1 MTANGIT
8 DVVGIAVG
16 HHTDAANGTGCTAVL
31 CEAGA
36 VGGVD
41 VRGSSPG
48 TRETDLLRPTNKI
61 THVHGVLLSGG
72 SAFGLDAASGVVRY
86 LEERGVGYKT
96 SAGVVPIVPAAII
109 FDLGVVAASVRP
121 GPVDGYAAALAASAG
136 AVAEGSV
143 GAGTGATVGK
153 LLGAERA
160 VKGGLGTWA
169 LDLGGGLAVGA
180 LMVVNAVGGVHD
192 PDTGELVAGARNPGG
207 GMSGWLELLDAPS
220 SSAGAPPAGESTT
233 IGVVA
238 TNAALTK
245 EQANKLAAVAH
256 NPGGGMSGWLELL
269 DAPSSSAGA
278 PPAGESTTIG
288 VVATNAALTKE
299 QANKLAAVAHDGI
312 ALAVRPAHTM
322 SDGDTMF
329 ALATGAHEGHA
340 DFDRICAAAAMVV
353 GRAIVRGVREANG
366 LGGFPAVSEL

>member
-8 DVVGIAVG
+8 DVAGIAVG
-16 HHTDAANGTGCTAVL
+16 HYTDAANGTGCTAVL

-48 TRETDLLRPTNKI
+48 TRETDLLRPTNRI

-86 LEERGVGYKT
+86 LEERGAGYKT

-192 PDTGELVAGARNPGG
+192 PDTGELVAGARNPDG
-207 GMSGWLELLDAPS
+207 GMSGWLELLDTPS
-220 SSAGAPPAGESTT
+220 SSAGA
-233 IGVVA
+233 
-238 TNAALTK
+238 L
-245 EQANKLAAVAH
+245 
-256 NPGGGMSGWLELL
+256 
-269 DAPSSSAGA
+269 
-278 PPAGESTTIG
+278 PAGESTTIG

-322 SDGDTMF
+322 SDGDTLF

-340 DFDRICAAAAMVV
+340 DFDRICAAATMVV
-353 GRAIVRGVREANG
+353 GRAIVRGVRQASG
-366 LGGFPAVSEL
+366 LGGFPSVSEL

>member
-8 DVVGIAVG
+8 DVAGIAVG

-48 TRETDLLRPTNKI
+48 TRETDLLRPTNRI

-86 LEERGVGYKT
+86 LEERGAGYAT
-96 SAGVVPIVPAAII
+96 GAGVVPIVPAAII

-256 NPGGGMSGWLELL
+256 
-269 DAPSSSAGA
+269 
-278 PPAGESTTIG
+278 
-288 VVATNAALTKE
+288 
-299 QANKLAAVAHDGI
+299 DGI

-353 GRAIVRGVREANG
+353 GRAIMRGVRQASG
-366 LGGFPAVSEL
+366 LGGFPSVSEL

>member
-8 DVVGIAVG
+8 DVAGIAVG

-48 TRETDLLRPTNKI
+48 TRETDLLRPTNRI

-86 LEERGVGYKT
+86 LEERGAGYAT
-96 SAGVVPIVPAAII
+96 GAGGVPIVPAAII

-192 PDTGELVAGARNPGG
+192 PDTGELVAGARNPGD

-233 IGVVA
+233 IG
-238 TNAALTK
+238 
-245 EQANKLAAVAH
+245 
-256 NPGGGMSGWLELL
+256 
-269 DAPSSSAGA
+269 
-278 PPAGESTTIG
+278 I
-288 VVATNAALTKE
+288 VATNAALTKE

-353 GRAIVRGVREANG
+353 GRAIMRGVRQASG
-366 LGGFPAVSEL
+366 LGGFPSVSEL

>member
-8 DVVGIAVG
+8 DVAGIAVG

-48 TRETDLLRPTNKI
+48 TRETDLLRPTNRI

-86 LEERGVGYKT
+86 LEERGAGYAT
-96 SAGVVPIVPAAII
+96 GAGVVPIVPAAII

-121 GPVDGYAAALAASAG
+121 GSVDGYAAALAASAG

-153 LLGAERA
+153 LLGAKRA

-207 GMSGWLELLDAPS
+207 GMSGWLR
-220 SSAGAPPAGESTT
+220 
-233 IGVVA
+233 
-238 TNAALTK
+238 
-245 EQANKLAAVAH
+245 
-256 NPGGGMSGWLELL
+256 
-269 DAPSSSAGA
+269 
-278 PPAGESTTIG
+278 
-288 VVATNAALTKE
+288 
-299 QANKLAAVAHDGI
+299 
-312 ALAVRPAHTM
+312 AVRCAEFQRRGAACGREH
-322 SDGDTMF
+322 DDRRRGHER
-329 ALATGAHEGHA
+329 GAHEGA
-340 DFDRICAAAAMVV
+340 GEQAGG
-353 GRAIVRGVREANG
+353 GRARRDRARCAPGTHDVRRRYVVRAGDRRARRPCRLRPDLRCCDHGRGQGDRARRTSGKRTRRVPGG
-366 LGGFPAVSEL
+366 LGTLANAQSLQGYFTG

>member
-1 MTANGIT
+1 MTANGVT
-8 DVVGIAVG
+8 DVAGITVG

-48 TRETDLLRPTNKI
+48 TRETDLLRPTNRI

-86 LEERGVGYKT
+86 LEERGAGYAT
-96 SAGVVPIVPAAII
+96 GAGVVPIVPAAII

-192 PDTGELVAGARNPGG
+192 PDTGELVAGARNPGD

-233 IGVVA
+233 IG
-238 TNAALTK
+238 
-245 EQANKLAAVAH
+245 
-256 NPGGGMSGWLELL
+256 
-269 DAPSSSAGA
+269 
-278 PPAGESTTIG
+278 I
-288 VVATNAALTKE
+288 VATNAALTKE

-340 DFDRICAAAAMVV
+340 DFDRICAAATMVV
-353 GRAIVRGVREANG
+353 GRAIVRGVREASG

>member
-8 DVVGIAVG
+8 DVAGIAVG

-48 TRETDLLRPTNKI
+48 TRETDLLRPTNRI

-86 LEERGVGYKT
+86 LEERGAGYKT

-121 GPVDGYAAALAASAG
+121 GPDEGYAAARGASAG

-192 PDTGELVAGARNPGG
+192 PDTGELVAGARNPGD

-233 IGVVA
+233 IG
-238 TNAALTK
+238 
-245 EQANKLAAVAH
+245 
-256 NPGGGMSGWLELL
+256 
-269 DAPSSSAGA
+269 
-278 PPAGESTTIG
+278 I
-288 VVATNAALTKE
+288 VATNAALTKE

-353 GRAIVRGVREANG
+353 GRAIMRGVRQASG

>member
-8 DVVGIAVG
+8 DVAGIAVG
-16 HHTDAANGTGCTAVL
+16 HHTDAVNGTGCTAVL

-48 TRETDLLRPTNKI
+48 TRETDLLRPTNRI

-86 LEERGVGYKT
+86 LEERGAGYAT
-96 SAGVVPIVPAAII
+96 GAGVVPIVPAAII
-109 FDLGVVAASVRP
+109 FDLGVVTANVRP
-121 GPVDGYAAALAASAG
+121 GPDDGYAAARRASSG
-136 AVAEGSV
+136 VVAEGSV

-180 LMVVNAVGGVHD
+180 LMVVNAVGGVHE

-207 GMSGWLELLDAPS
+207 CMSGWLELLDTPS
-220 SSAGAPPAGESTT
+220 SSAGA
-233 IGVVA
+233 
-238 TNAALTK
+238 L
-245 EQANKLAAVAH
+245 
-256 NPGGGMSGWLELL
+256 
-269 DAPSSSAGA
+269 
-278 PPAGESTTIG
+278 PAGESTTIG

-322 SDGDTMF
+322 SDGDTLF

-353 GRAIVRGVREANG
+353 GRAIVRGVRQASG

>member
-8 DVVGIAVG
+8 DVAGITVG
-16 HHTDAANGTGCTAVL
+16 HLTDAANGTGCTAVL

-48 TRETDLLRPTNKI
+48 TRETDLLRPTNRI

-86 LEERGVGYKT
+86 LEERGAGYAT
-96 SAGVVPIVPAAII
+96 GAGVVPIVPAAII

-121 GPVDGYAAALAASAG
+121 APDDGYAAARGASAG

-169 LDLGGGLAVGA
+169 LDLGGGLTVGA

-192 PDTGELVAGARNPGG
+192 PDTGELVAGARNPDG
-207 GMSGWLELLDAPS
+207 GMSGWLELLDTPS
-220 SSAGAPPAGESTT
+220 S
-233 IGVVA
+233 
-238 TNAALTK
+238 N
-245 EQANKLAAVAH
+245 
-256 NPGGGMSGWLELL
+256 
-269 DAPSSSAGA
+269 AGA

-322 SDGDTMF
+322 SDGDTLF

-340 DFDRICAAAAMVV
+340 DFDRICAAATMVV
-353 GRAIVRGVREANG
+353 GRAIVRGVRQASG
-366 LGGFPAVSEL
+366 LGGFPSVSEL

>member
-8 DVVGIAVG
+8 DVAGIAVG

-48 TRETDLLRPTNKI
+48 TRETDLLRPTNRI

-86 LEERGVGYKT
+86 LEERGAGYAT
-96 SAGVVPIVPAAII
+96 GAGVVPIVPAAII

-256 NPGGGMSGWLELL
+256 
-269 DAPSSSAGA
+269 
-278 PPAGESTTIG
+278 
-288 VVATNAALTKE
+288 
-299 QANKLAAVAHDGI
+299 DGI

-353 GRAIVRGVREANG
+353 GRAIMRGVRQASG